1 MKLFDNKFD
10 GSVFTEEEINNLK
23 IKYLEICARI
33 RNSEEYSTEDAEY
46 LIDEITRIGDTLLDP
61 REPSLLINFYELV
74 YELLD

>member
-10 GSVFTEEEINNLK
+10 TSVFTEEEINKLR

-61 REPSLLINFYELV
+61 QEPRLLINFYELV

>member
-61 REPSLLINFYELV
+61 REPSHMINFYELV

>member
-46 LIDEITRIGDTLLDP
+46 LIDEITCIGDTLLDP